1 MTDLAGLLC
10 DNRALTFN
18 LRNHRGNLVDAGN
31 ETGEYSR
38 LRCALIPSRDQWQLS
53 AELPKGAGSE
63 AGKQNF
69 IRFFACSS
77 LASSAA
83 SQQSHSQ
90 SATKSNK
97 QNGPIQPKIHASEIF
112 LRSS

>member
-1 MTDLAGLLC
+1 MTDLAGSLWA
-10 DNRALTFN
+10 NWALTSH
-18 LRNHRGNLVDAGN
+18 LQNHYGDLAAAGN
-31 ETGEYSR
+31 EIGKLSL
-38 LRCALIPSRDQWQLS
+38 LRRVLKPPRDQSQLS
-53 AELPKGAGSE
+53 AELPQGAGSE
-63 AGKQNF
+63 PGKQNF

-77 LASSAA
+77 LARSAV

-97 QNGPIQPKIHASEIF
+97 QNGPIQLQICASEIF